1 MGILANTVSICQF
14 QVSGDMPQNDL
25 FEWASTRLITQAF
38 RSIDRGSEELSVG
51 WVHIDDSKD
60 SSFASPQ
67 ALWRDHYLTFSMR
80 RDQRRVP
87 SALLKTHMEKAETDF
102 LAAHPGVQRVPKQKR
117 EELRDAVRG
126 SLLAQTL
133 PVPALFDVVWDTRSG
148 RLTFA
153 SLSANVVEL
162 FENLFR
168 QTFDGLRLVAVHP
181 FARAEAIV
189 DKALM
194 PVLQQGN
201 QASSDAVLD
210 MIEGN
215 RWLGQDF
222 LLWLM
227 YQTMEGS
234 SSYSVNQPGPAQPG
248 EGFSAYL
255 NDRVLLVGG
264 SDSGVQKVTVI
275 GPQDAFSE
283 VRTALQAGKQ
293 ITESILHIEK
303 LEHQWKLT
311 LKGETFHLASFKA
324 PTVKIERDNRSNEAS
339 EKEAVFYERM
349 YVLEEGLQ
357 LFDSLFR
364 SFLDNRLGSDWSQT
378 LAQIETWLSGE

>member
-14 QVSGDMPQNDL
+14 QVFGNLPSDDL
-25 FEWASTRLITQAF
+25 FEWASTRLAAQAF
-38 RSIDRGSEELSVG
+38 RPIDRGSEELSVG
-51 WVHIDDSKD
+51 WVHIDDPKD
-60 SSFASPQ
+60 SSFDRPQ
-67 ALWRDHYLTFSMR
+67 AFWRDRYLTFSMR

-87 SALLKTHMEKAETDF
+87 SALLKAHMEKAEEDF
-102 LAAHPGVQRVPKQKR
+102 LAAHPGLQRVPRQKR

-133 PVPALFDVVWDTRSG
+133 PVPAIFDVVWDTRGG

-153 SLSANVVEL
+153 SLNAKVVEL
-162 FENLFR
+162 FDNLFR
-168 QTFDGLRLVAVHP
+168 QTFDDFRLVAVHP
-181 FARAEAIV
+181 FARAEAIL
-189 DKALM
+189 DQALL
-194 PVLQQGN
+194 PALQQAN
-201 QASSDAVLD
+201 QASSDAVLE

-255 NDRVLLVGG
+255 NDRLLLVGG
-264 SDSGVQKVTVI
+264 GDSGVQKVTVI

-293 ITESILHIEK
+293 ITEAILHMEK

-311 LKGETFHLASFKA
+311 LKGETFNLATFKSPA
-324 PTVKIERDNRSNEAS
+324 VKIERDNRSDEAS
-339 EKEAVFYERM
+339 EKEAAFYERM

-357 LFDSLFR
+357 LFDSLYR
-364 SFLDNRLGSDWSQT
+364 RFLDDRLGSDWMQT
-378 LAQIETWLSGE
+378 LARINAWLSGE

>member
-1 MGILANTVSICQF
+1 LPTVSICQF
-14 QVSGDMPQNDL
+14 QVVGNLPADDP
-25 FEWASTRLITQAF
+25 FEWASTCLAEKAF
-38 RSIDRGSEELSVG
+38 RPIDRGSEELSIG
-51 WVHIDDSKD
+51 WVHIDDPKD
-60 SSFASPQ
+60 SSFSTPQ
-67 ALWRDHYLTFSMR
+67 AFWRDRYLTFSMR

-87 SALLKTHMEKAETDF
+87 SALLKTHMEKAEEDF
-102 LAAHPGVQRVPKQKR
+102 LAAHPGLQRVPRQKR

-126 SLLAQTL
+126 ALLAQTL

-153 SLSANVVEL
+153 SLNARVVEL
-162 FENLFR
+162 FETLFR
-168 QTFDGLRLVAVHP
+168 QTFDGFRLVAVHP
-181 FARAEAIV
+181 FARAEAV
-189 DKALM
+189 LDQALL
-194 PVLQQGN
+194 PALQQHN
-201 QASSDAVLD
+201 QAAGDAVLE

-234 SSYSVNQPGPAQPG
+234 SSYAVNQPGPAQPG

-255 NDRVLLVGG
+255 NDRLLLVGG
-264 SDSGVQKVTVI
+264 GDSGVQKVTVI

-293 ITESILHIEK
+293 ITESILHLEK

-311 LKGETFHLASFKA
+311 LKGETFNLASFKA
-324 PTVKIERDNRSNEAS
+324 PAVKIEKDHRSDETG

-349 YVLEEGLQ
+349 HVLEEGLQ
-357 LFDSLFR
+357 LFDSLYR
-364 SFLDNRLGSDWSQT
+364 RFLENRLGRDWGQT
-378 LAQIETWLSGE
+378 LARIEAWLSGE

>member
-14 QVSGDMPQNDL
+14 QVSGELPQENL
-25 FEWASTRLITQAF
+25 FEWASTLLANQAF
-38 RSIDRGSEELSVG
+38 RPIDRGSEELSVG
-51 WVHIDDSKD
+51 WVHIDDPKD
-60 SSFASPQ
+60 SSFNTPQ
-67 ALWRDHYLTFSMR
+67 TLWRDHYLTFSMR

-87 SALLKTHMEKAETDF
+87 SALLKAHMELAETEF
-102 LAAHPGVQRVPKQKR
+102 LAAHPGLQRVPKQKR

-133 PVPALFDVVWDTRSG
+133 PVPAVFDVVWDTRSG
-148 RLTFA
+148 RLTFTN
-153 SLSANVVEL
+153 LSAAVVEL

-168 QTFDGLRLVAVHP
+168 QTFDTLRLVAVHP
-181 FARAEAIV
+181 FARAESII
-189 DKALM
+189 DTNLL
-194 PVLQQGN
+194 PVLQEAN

-234 SSYSVNQPGPAQPG
+234 SSYTVNQSGPAESG

-255 NDRVLLVGG
+255 NDRLLLVGG

-293 ITESILHIEK
+293 ITESILHMEK

-324 PTVKIERDNRSNEAS
+324 PSVKIERDNRSNEGS

-357 LFDSLFR
+357 LFDSLYR
-364 SFLDNRLGSDWSQT
+364 HFLDTRLGANWPQT
-378 LAQIETWLSGE
+378 LARIEAWLNAE

>member
-14 QVSGDMPQNDL
+14 QVIGRLPADDL
-25 FEWASTRLITQAF
+25 FEWASTRLADRAF

-51 WVHIDDSKD
+51 WVHLDDPKEN
-60 SSFASPQ
+60 SFDTPQ
-67 ALWRDHYLTFSMR
+67 AFWRDRFLTFSMR

-87 SALLKTHMEKAETDF
+87 SALIKAHMEKAETEF
-102 LAAHPGVQRVPKQKR
+102 LAAHPGLQRVPRQKR
-117 EELRDAVRG
+117 EELRDAVHG

-133 PVPALFDVVWDTRSG
+133 PVPAVFDVVWDTQSG

-153 SLSANVVEL
+153 CLNAKVVEL
-162 FENLFR
+162 FDNLFR
-168 QTFDGLRLVAVHP
+168 QTFEGFRLVAVHP
-181 FARAEAIV
+181 FARAEAVV
-189 DKALM
+189 DQNLLPA
-194 PVLQQGN
+194 LQQAN
-201 QASSDAVLD
+201 QASGDAVLE

-215 RWLGQDF
+215 RWLGRDF

-227 YQTMEGS
+227 YRTMES
-234 SSYSVNQPGPAQPG
+234 ASSYAVNQPGPASAG

-255 NDRVLLVGG
+255 NDRLLLVGG
-264 SDSGVQKVTVI
+264 GDNGVQKITVI

-283 VRTALQAGKQ
+283 VRTALQSGKE
-293 ITESILHIEK
+293 ITESILHMEK

-311 LKGETFHLASFKA
+311 LKGDTFNLATFKA
-324 PTVKIERDNRSNEAS
+324 PAVKIEKDNRSDEAS

-357 LFDSLFR
+357 LFDSLYR
-364 SFLDNRLGSDWSQT
+364 SFLEERLGTGWPQT
-378 LAQIETWLSGE
+378 LARIQTWLGGE

>member
-14 QVSGDMPQNDL
+14 QVSGELPQDDL
-25 FEWASTRLITQAF
+25 FEWASTRLVAQAF
-38 RSIDRGSEELSVG
+38 RPIDRGSEELSVG
-51 WVHIDDSKD
+51 WVHIDDPKE
-60 SSFASPQ
+60 SSFDRPQ
-67 ALWRDHYLTFSMR
+67 AFWRDHYLTFSMR
-80 RDQRRVP
+80 KDQRRIP
-87 SALLKTHMEKAETDF
+87 SALLKAHMELAEAEF
-102 LAAHPGVQRVPKQKR
+102 LAAHPGLQRVPKQKR

-126 SLLAQTL
+126 TLLAQTL
-133 PVPALFDVVWDTRSG
+133 PVPALYDVVWDSRNG

-153 SLSANVVEL
+153 SLNANVVEL

-168 QTFDGLRLVAVHP
+168 QTFDGLRLQAVHP
-181 FARAEAIV
+181 FARAEAII
-189 DKALM
+189 DQALQ
-194 PVLQQGN
+194 PALQQAN
-201 QASSDAVLD
+201 QASGDAVLE
-210 MIEGN
+210 MIESN

-234 SSYSVNQPGPAQPG
+234 SSYTVNQPGPAQPG

-255 NDRVLLVGG
+255 NDRLLLVGG
-264 SDSGVQKVTVI
+264 GDSGVQKVTVI

-293 ITESILHIEK
+293 ITESILHMEK

-324 PTVKIERDNRSNEAS
+324 PSVKIEKDNRSDEAS

-357 LFDSLFR
+357 LFDSLYR
-364 SFLDNRLGSDWSQT
+364 RFLDERLGADWAQT
-378 LAQIETWLSGE
+378 LARIEAWLSGE